1 MKAISLALA
10 VMAAVVSLTGCAN
23 FRTRSAP
30 AKACLTNPCGGFGPC
45 QGAICAPQQMPQQ
58 MPPPPPFLPP
68 TLEK

>member
-1 MKAISLALA
+1 MKAMTLALA
-10 VMAAVVSLTGCAN
+10 VVAAVVSLTGCAN

-45 QGAICAPQQMPQQ
+45 QQPCAPQMMPQ
-58 MPPPPPFLPP
+58 MPPPPPMLPPP